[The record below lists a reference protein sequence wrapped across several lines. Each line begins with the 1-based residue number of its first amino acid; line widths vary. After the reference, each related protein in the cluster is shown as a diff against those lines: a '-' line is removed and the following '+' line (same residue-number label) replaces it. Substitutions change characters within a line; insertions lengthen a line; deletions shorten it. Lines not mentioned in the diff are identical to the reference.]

1 MWLVS
6 LPVRNVYS
14 HQFRRRSHATTPTL
28 PPPTP
33 HTFPLDFSQL
43 LQATTA
49 SPNRLRPIKAS
60 KKHGKRRESTIV
72 EEEEGWDLMNDV
84 AS

>member
-1 MWLVS
+1 MWFSHLT
-6 LPVRNVYS
+6 LRNVDL
-14 HQFRRRSHATTPTL
+14 HHPNRRSHATTPTL

-33 HTFPLDFSQL
+33 STFPLDFPPL

-49 SPNRLRPIKAS
+49 SPARLRPIKSS
-60 KKHGKRRESTIV
+60 KKHGKRRGSTIV

>member
-1 MWLVS
+1 MLFIP
-6 LPVRNVYS
+6 LPAR
-14 HQFRRRSHATTPTL
+14 HMDLHHFRRLSHATTPTL

-33 HTFPLDFSQL
+33 PTFPLDFSQL

-49 SPNRLRPIKAS
+49 SPTRLRPIKSS

-72 EEEEGWDLMNDV
+72 EEEGWDLLNDV

>member
-1 MWLVS
+1 MQFTS
-6 LPVRNVYS
+6 LPIRNVDL
-14 HQFRRRSHATTPTL
+14 HLFHRRSHATTPIL

-33 HTFPLDFSQL
+33 PTFPLGFPQL

-49 SPNRLRPIKAS
+49 SPTRLRPIKSS
-60 KKHGKRRESTIV
+60 KKHGKHREGTII

>member
-1 MWLVS
+1 MYLSFLWQS
-6 LPVRNVYS
+6 NVDIRY
-14 HQFRRRSHATTPTL
+14 FFYRRSHATTPTL

-33 HTFPLDFSQL
+33 PTFPLDFPQL

-49 SPNRLRPIKAS
+49 GPTRLRPIKS
-60 KKHGKRRESTIV
+60 SKHGKRRESTIV

-84 AS
+84 AT

>member
-1 MWLVS
+1 
-6 LPVRNVYS
+6 
-14 HQFRRRSHATTPTL
+14 
-28 PPPTP
+28 
-33 HTFPLDFSQL
+33 

-49 SPNRLRPIKAS
+49 SPTRLRPIKSS
-60 KKHGKRRESTIV
+60 KKHGKRRGSTIV